1 MLADRFIL
9 LGNPIYILVS
19 YRNVYECQILALPSR
34 DSGRSFS
41 TISALE
47 GGEDGIIM
55 SSEICIIKNNIQI
68 KEHLLT
74 FNLFFFGIRR
84 GRGLF
89 FCLFR
94 AFTFVDDDFLLA
106 ERLRQVKINNI
117 YVFKRYMPTY
127 LVCHSSFLKSLHLAC
142 CSPSSGNQQLI
153 CCCPPS
159 RNLHLCS
166 YHSPFAVFPPVF
178 PSSFPQSSPL
188 FPRCCH

>member
-55 SSEICIIKNNIQI
+55 SSKICIIKNNIQI

-74 FNLFFFGIRR
+74 FNLFFFGICR

-94 AFTFVDDDFLLA
+94 AFTFVNDDFLLA

-127 LVCHSSFLKSLHLAC
+127 LVCHSSFLKSLHLTC
-142 CSPSSGNQQLI
+142 CSPSSGNQQLV
-153 CCCPPS
+153 CCCPPL